1 MEKLS
6 VKIITDFIKLD
17 QLLKFSG
24 LAESG
29 AEAKEMILEEI
40 VLVNGVPC
48 TMRGKKIYAGDTII
62 VNFEDTPVE
71 ITVEA

>member
-29 AEAKEMILEEI
+29 VEAKEMILDEI
-40 VLVNGVPC
+40 VFVNGTLC
-48 TMRGKKIYAGDTII
+48 IMRGKKIHAGDTVT
-62 VNFEDTPVE
+62 VNFDDIPVE